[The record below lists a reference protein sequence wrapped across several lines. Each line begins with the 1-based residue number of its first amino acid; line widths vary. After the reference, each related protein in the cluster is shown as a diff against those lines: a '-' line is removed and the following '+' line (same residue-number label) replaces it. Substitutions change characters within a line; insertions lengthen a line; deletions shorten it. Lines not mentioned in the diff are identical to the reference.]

1 MSNENFNK
9 DEEHILAHLENIYQN
24 TRTQIKPTER
34 LRNIKSHLK
43 EVKVASGGDGLMQ
56 AEWNDENG
64 LNKDAEKSIT
74 KMLVEQQ
81 KQLDAMVALLKN
93 DVSDLNILKGDLA
106 GF

>member
-1 MSNENFNK
+1 MQNEIRLYNFGHFCSPENK
-9 DEEHILAHLENIYQN
+9 EEIS
-24 TRTQIKPTER
+24 
-34 LRNIKSHLK
+34 IKSHLK

-106 GF
+106 GFFIFSSRSPIIYTL